1 MSIYKSLIVLGSV
14 IRLGYRFSKSIKIS
28 NEVLIIFQR
37 QNRSLNKM
45 TGETRACQISTTH
58 MAERG
63 SILFDCAL
71 QTPCQILSPN
81 VIACD
86 QPDKV

>member
-1 MSIYKSLIVLGSV
+1 
-14 IRLGYRFSKSIKIS
+14 
-28 NEVLIIFQR
+28 
-37 QNRSLNKM
+37 M

-86 QPDKV
+86 QPDKVWLKMEKFNTPGIYLHIN